1 MDFARMR
8 WRRFARRL
16 FLALIVVAVSGA
28 CAGGARNE
36 REAAM
41 PQKVELARYAGLWYE
56 FARTPNAHQ
65 DNTPKRDGR
74 TYSIC
79 SNTTATYTQTD
90 DGSLRLRNVCVR
102 TAPDGSTFE
111 DVAEGVA
118 NVVAGSEGRKL
129 KIAFGPAIARFFQ
142 RLVSFGGFDYWI
154 YALGDAGPSAPYPW
168 AIVSGPDRDF
178 IYFLTR
184 EQRPSPVIKEA
195 MVSAARGAGLPVDKL
210 VYMQEGRPAVA
221 VKQH

>member
-1 MDFARMR
+1 
-8 WRRFARRL
+8 L
-16 FLALIVVAVSGA
+16 FLACIVVAMSGA

-56 FARTPNAHQ
+56 FARTPNKHQ
-65 DNTPKRDGR
+65 DNTPTRDGR
-74 TYSIC
+74 AYSIC
-79 SNTTATYTQTD
+79 SNTTATYTQID

-102 TAPDGSTFE
+102 TAADGSTFE
-111 DVAEGVA
+111 DIAEGVA

-154 YALGDAGPSAPYPW
+154 YALGDAGPYAPYPW
-168 AIVSGPDRDF
+168 AIVSGPNRDF
-178 IYFLTR
+178 IFILTR
-184 EQRPSPVIKEA
+184 VPQATPAMKEA
-195 MVSAARGAGLPVDKL
+195 MLAAARDAGLPVEKL
-210 VYMQEGRPAVA
+210 IYMQR
-221 VKQH
+221 